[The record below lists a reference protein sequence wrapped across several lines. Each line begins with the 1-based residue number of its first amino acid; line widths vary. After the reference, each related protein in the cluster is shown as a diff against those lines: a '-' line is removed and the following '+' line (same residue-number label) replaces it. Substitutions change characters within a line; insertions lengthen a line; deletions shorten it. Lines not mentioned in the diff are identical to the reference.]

1 MKKLGTPVGNHSST
15 LSIKSSAY
23 SYGQVHEKGAGKEY
37 NSKGWAGSGF
47 VPPIHS
53 KSIDKAIRKIS
64 NPGLKSS
71 LVHFRD
77 GTLKGPFTTL
87 HTPKAVLSHQT
98 ITQSK
103 KSPPAETNLSDST
116 PAPGKTLNGLAQTR
130 QRQHTHILSHLR
142 VGIVTQP

>member
-1 MKKLGTPVGNHSST
+1 MKKLVTPLANHSST

-23 SYGQVHEKGAGKEY
+23 SYGQMQERMPIKDQ
-37 NSKGWAGSGF
+37 NSRANVGGGM

-71 LVHFRD
+71 LVYFRE

-87 HTPKAVLSHQT
+87 HTPKAKLSHHT
-98 ITQSK
+98 LTNTK
-103 KSPPAETNLSDST
+103 KGTLVDGNLSES
-116 PAPGKTLNGLAQTR
+116 PTLHSKVSMGLAQTR
-130 QRQHTHILSHLR
+130 QRQHNHILSHLR
-142 VGIVTQP
+142 VV